1 MRHEHSGHSTMK
13 YVDIPKVISL
23 LVDEKAVFLDI
34 GCGPGDYLKEARK
47 RTENAIGIDTHAP
60 SIAVV
65 NSMGILGIVADA
77 TKNIPLENDS
87 VDSVLIAN
95 VLHGFIANNEDASA
109 LKEVVR
115 VLKKGGLLGIVEFK
129 KDAKAGPPREIK
141 LSPEDVVTR
150 LAAEGFSK
158 VSEQDV
164 GLYHYMVV
172 FRKN

>member
-1 MRHEHSGHSTMK
+1 
-13 YVDIPKVISL
+13 
-23 LVDEKAVFLDI
+23 
-34 GCGPGDYLKEARK
+34 
-47 RTENAIGIDTHAP
+47 
-60 SIAVV
+60 
-65 NSMGILGIVADA
+65 
-77 TKNIPLENDS
+77 
-87 VDSVLIAN
+87 
-95 VLHGFIANNEDASA
+95 
-109 LKEVVR
+109 
-115 VLKKGGLLGIVEFK
+115 LLGIVEFK